1 MNKFKDLNKLNEIK
15 VLLKTGEI
23 PYEQAEEQAREYIDN
38 INIKI
43 ATLSKKMKQKPKFIS
58 FSGFMR

>member
-23 PYEQAEEQAREYIDN
+23 PYEEAELQAKEYIDN
-38 INIKI
+38 MNIKI
-43 ATLSKKMKQKPKFIS
+43 VKLSKQMKQRPKFIS

>member
-1 MNKFKDLNKLNEIK
+1 MDKFKDLNKLNEIK

-23 PYEQAEEQAREYIDN
+23 PYEQAEEQAKEYIYN

-43 ATLSKKMKQKPKFIS
+43 AKLSKQMKQKPKFIS